1 MQGALLKKI
10 IKFLASWAT
19 FFPSVAGTLQK
30 HATCS
35 HQANLLVKMFNYKV
49 TSSLIFTNLIKPT
62 GLRPKQYR
70 VPNVH
75 QLLTG
80 YSPRTVQSR
89 TVVLQ
94 LINSFSNS
102 FCVRILT
109 GFFLLNYFPAAQDCI
124 LSPWSSWSKCSE
136 QCGFGTM
143 KRRRVIL
150 QAPKND
156 GKACPIRHEKK
167 GCFQQNCKGN
177 MGRFHKYKMYW
188 Q

>member
-62 GLRPKQYR
+62 GLMQLSEICTAPKQYR

-94 LINSFSNS
+94 LINSFTNS
-102 FCVRILT
+102 FCVRIFT
-109 GFFLLNYFPAAQDCI
+109 GFFVKFFSSGPGLHS
-124 LSPWSSWSKCSE
+124 LSLVIVVEMQRAMWIRDNETTSSDFTSTQKWRQSMS
-136 QCGFGTM
+136 
-143 KRRRVIL
+143 
-150 QAPKND
+150 N
-156 GKACPIRHEKK
+156 
-167 GCFQQNCKGN
+167 
-177 MGRFHKYKMYW
+177 
-188 Q
+188 